1 MSTTLDILITLATPQ
16 LLLRMSMV
24 AVFVVTIAVLAEKLG
39 PFLGGMVASLP
50 LYTGPIYLMLAL
62 ERDAQYLWASTV
74 GSIAICG
81 ANPVYVLAYCLAA
94 RAGWGTGASI
104 LAALGAWTTCA
115 VIVQSNQWQV
125 VEAVLF
131 VAPIYA
137 VAVPLAQGYTRG
149 IAIRQ
154 AERGWMDLPLRAV
167 LCGGLSGVVIV
178 VSSFVPAQVTG
189 ILSVLPVLMTSLIMV
204 LHPRIGGPAT
214 AALLAH
220 TLGGLIGM
228 VLAFTV
234 VNLTILHIGPPLA
247 LGIGLAITVAWNIS
261 LIVIRRVFRAPAAAP
276 SPPPPPPA
284 APPPL
289 PQAWRAHR

>member
-1 MSTTLDILITLATPQ
+1 VSTVLEILTSLATPQ
-16 LLLRMSMV
+16 LLLRMGIV

-81 ANPVYVLAYCLAA
+81 ANPVYVLAYCIAA
-94 RAGWGTGASI
+94 RAGFGTAAAIS
-104 LAALGAWTTCA
+104 AALGAWVTCA
-115 VIVQSNQWQV
+115 VIVQTSQWQL
-125 VEAVLF
+125 VEALLF
-131 VAPIYA
+131 VVPIYA

-154 AERGWMDLPLRAV
+154 AERGWIDLPLRAV

-178 VSSFVPAQVTG
+178 VSAFVPAHVTG

-234 VNLTILHIGPPLA
+234 VNLSILHIGPPLA
-247 LGIGLAITVAWNIS
+247 LSIGLAITVLWNIS
-261 LIVIRRVFRAPAAAP
+261 LIVIRRVFRAPV
-276 SPPPPPPA
+276 SVSRPPPPVPPPPRPPA
-284 APPPL
+284 W
-289 PQAWRAHR
+289 QARR